1 MADSGDHR
9 LAAGSGSAGNTLRIK
24 DPQILLAAAAAG
36 HKDQI
41 GPRVAVKQPDPL
53 GDASFGLNALYADRG
68 EQQLYHRPAA
78 ADDILY
84 ILPGSTSLAGHDPD
98 APRHGRQRAL
108 ALGCKQSLGLQLFVQ
123 GVKGHLGSPC
133 AERLHIIG
141 IQLECTVPL
150 VDRGT
155 AVDQHQHAVL
165 RLKV

>member
-1 MADSGDHR
+1 MADSRDDR
-9 LAAGSGSAGNTLRIK
+9 LAAGSGGTGNTLGIK

-41 GPRVAVKQPDPL
+41 GPRVAVKPPDPL
-53 GDASFGLNALYADRG
+53 GDASLGLNALYADRG

-78 ADDILY
+78 ADDILH
-84 ILPGSTSLAGHDPD
+84 ILPGSTGFAGHDPD

-133 AERLHIIG
+133 AERFHIIG
-141 IQLECTVPL
+141 IQLERTVPL
-150 VDRGT
+150 INRGT

-165 RLKV
+165 RFKV